1 MELGTQIRKY
11 RNERTLSQEALAEKV
26 YVSRQTVSNWENDKS
41 YPDVN
46 SLVLLSEVFE
56 ISLDQLIK
64 GDVEMMK
71 EQIDQTDQKKFER
84 LSNIFTILFLA
95 VLITPVPLVHFLSY
109 AGLAIWIVILGAG
122 SYAAMLVEREKKKFD
137 MQTYREIIAF
147 TEGKS
152 LSEIEKAREEGKRP
166 YQKVLLAVAFGAAG
180 IKSLR
185 KRSGNL
191 CVKKEPQW
199 RRKAVCLH
207 RNGCLFL
214 KKLIKIN

>member
-1 MELGTQIRKY
+1 MELGKQIRKY
-11 RNERTLSQEALAEKV
+11 RNEKTLSQEALAEKI

-56 ISLDQLIK
+56 VSLDQLIK
-64 GDVEMMK
+64 GDVEIMR
-71 EQIDQTDQKKFER
+71 EEINRTDQKKFER

-109 AGLAIWIVILGAG
+109 AGLAIWIVILAAG
-122 SYAAMLVEREKKKFD
+122 SYVAMLVEREKKKFN

-166 YQKVLLAVAFGAAG
+166 YQKVLLAVASGAIG
-180 IKSLR
+180 VI
-185 KRSGNL
+185 
-191 CVKKEPQW
+191 VTMF
-199 RRKAVCLH
+199 
-207 RNGCLFL
+207 FL
-214 KKLIKIN
+214 WILG

>member
-1 MELGTQIRKY
+1 MELGRQIRKY
-11 RNERTLSQEALAEKV
+11 RNERTLSQEALAEQV
-26 YVSRQTVSNWENDKS
+26 FVSRQTVSNWENDKS
-41 YPDVN
+41 YPDVK
-46 SLVLLSEVFE
+46 SLMLLSEVFGV
-56 ISLDQLIK
+56 SLDQLIK

-71 EQIDQTDQKKFER
+71 EQINQTDQKKFER

-122 SYAAMLVEREKKKFD
+122 SYAAMLVEREKKRFD

-166 YQKVLLAVAFGAAG
+166 YQKVLLAVASGAAG
-180 IKSLR
+180 VI
-185 KRSGNL
+185 
-191 CVKKEPQW
+191 VT
-199 RRKAVCLH
+199 
-207 RNGCLFL
+207 LFFL
-214 KKLIKIN
+214 WILG

>member
-122 SYAAMLVEREKKKFD
+122 SYAAMLVEREKKRLD
-137 MQTYREIIAF
+137 IQTYQEIIAF

-166 YQKVLLAVAFGAAG
+166 YQKVLLAVASGAAG
-180 IKSLR
+180 MI
-185 KRSGNL
+185 
-191 CVKKEPQW
+191 VTMF
-199 RRKAVCLH
+199 
-207 RNGCLFL
+207 FL
-214 KKLIKIN
+214 WLLG

>member
-1 MELGTQIRKY
+1 MSKTFDSPKTREKQGCQGPLIDHIFRD

-166 YQKVLLAVAFGAAG
+166 YQKVLLAATSGAAG
-180 IKSLR
+180 VI
-185 KRSGNL
+185 
-191 CVKKEPQW
+191 VTMF
-199 RRKAVCLH
+199 
-207 RNGCLFL
+207 FL
-214 KKLIKIN
+214 WLLG

>member
-1 MELGTQIRKY
+1 MELGKQIRKY
-11 RNERTLSQEALAEKV
+11 RNEKTLSQEALAEKI

-56 ISLDQLIK
+56 VSLDQLIK
-64 GDVEMMK
+64 GDVEIMR
-71 EQIDQTDQKKFER
+71 EEINRTDQKKFER
-84 LSNIFTILFLA
+84 LSNIFTILFLV

-109 AGLAIWIVILGAG
+109 AGLAIWIVILAAG
-122 SYAAMLVEREKKKFD
+122 SYVAILVEREKKKFN

-166 YQKVLLAVAFGAAG
+166 YQKVLLAVASGAIG
-180 IKSLR
+180 VI
-185 KRSGNL
+185 
-191 CVKKEPQW
+191 VTMF
-199 RRKAVCLH
+199 
-207 RNGCLFL
+207 FL
-214 KKLIKIN
+214 WILG

>member
-64 GDVEMMK
+64 DVEMMK

-166 YQKVLLAVAFGAAG
+166 YQKVLLAVASGAAG

-199 RRKAVCLH
+199 RRKAVSLH
-207 RNGCLFL
+207 RNGYLFL
-214 KKLIKIN
+214 KKLIKMS

>member
-26 YVSRQTVSNWENDKS
+26 YVSRQPVSNWENDKS

-166 YQKVLLAVAFGAAG
+166 YQKVLLAVASGAAG
-180 IKSLR
+180 VI
-185 KRSGNL
+185 
-191 CVKKEPQW
+191 VTMF
-199 RRKAVCLH
+199 
-207 RNGCLFL
+207 FL
-214 KKLIKIN
+214 WLLG

>member
-71 EQIDQTDQKKFER
+71 EQINQTDQKKFER

-166 YQKVLLAVAFGAAG
+166 YQKVLLAVASGAAG
-180 IKSLR
+180 VI
-185 KRSGNL
+185 
-191 CVKKEPQW
+191 VTMF
-199 RRKAVCLH
+199 
-207 RNGCLFL
+207 FL
-214 KKLIKIN
+214 WLLG

>member
-1 MELGTQIRKY
+1 MSRTFDRPHLAKWIKIWITGRQKMELGTQIRKY

-71 EQIDQTDQKKFER
+71 EQINQTDQKKFER

-166 YQKVLLAVAFGAAG
+166 YQKVLLAVASGAAG
-180 IKSLR
+180 VI
-185 KRSGNL
+185 
-191 CVKKEPQW
+191 VTMF
-199 RRKAVCLH
+199 
-207 RNGCLFL
+207 FL
-214 KKLIKIN
+214 WLLG

>member
-1 MELGTQIRKY
+1 MELGKQIRKY
-11 RNERTLSQEALAEKV
+11 RNERTLSQEALAEKI

-56 ISLDQLIK
+56 VSLDQLIK
-64 GDVEMMK
+64 GDVEIMR
-71 EQIDQTDQKKFER
+71 EEINRTDQKKFER

-109 AGLAIWIVILGAG
+109 AGLAIWIVILAAG
-122 SYAAMLVEREKKKFD
+122 SYVAMLVEREKKKFN

-166 YQKVLLAVAFGAAG
+166 YQKVLLAVASGAIG
-180 IKSLR
+180 VI
-185 KRSGNL
+185 
-191 CVKKEPQW
+191 VTM
-199 RRKAVCLH
+199 
-207 RNGCLFL
+207 LFL
-214 KKLIKIN
+214 WILG

>member
-1 MELGTQIRKY
+1 MELGKQIRKY
-11 RNERTLSQEALAEKV
+11 RNERTLSQEALAEKI

-56 ISLDQLIK
+56 VSLDQLIK
-64 GDVEMMK
+64 GDVEIMR
-71 EQIDQTDQKKFER
+71 EEINRTDQKKFER

-109 AGLAIWIVILGAG
+109 AGLAIWIVILAAG
-122 SYAAMLVEREKKKFD
+122 SYVAILVEREKKKFN

-152 LSEIEKAREEGKRP
+152 LSEIEKAREEGKRL
-166 YQKVLLAVAFGAAG
+166 YQKVLLAVASGAIG
-180 IKSLR
+180 VI
-185 KRSGNL
+185 
-191 CVKKEPQW
+191 VTMF
-199 RRKAVCLH
+199 
-207 RNGCLFL
+207 FL
-214 KKLIKIN
+214 WILG

>member
-1 MELGTQIRKY
+1 MELGKQIRKY

-166 YQKVLLAVAFGAAG
+166 YQKVLLAVASGAAG
-180 IKSLR
+180 VI
-185 KRSGNL
+185 
-191 CVKKEPQW
+191 VTMF
-199 RRKAVCLH
+199 
-207 RNGCLFL
+207 FL
-214 KKLIKIN
+214 WLLG

>member
-166 YQKVLLAVAFGAAG
+166 YQKVLLAVASGAAG
-180 IKSLR
+180 MI
-185 KRSGNL
+185 
-191 CVKKEPQW
+191 VTMF
-199 RRKAVCLH
+199 
-207 RNGCLFL
+207 FL
-214 KKLIKIN
+214 WLLG

>member
-1 MELGTQIRKY
+1 MELGKQIKKY

-71 EQIDQTDQKKFER
+71 EQIDQTDQKKFEL

-166 YQKVLLAVAFGAAG
+166 YQKVLLAVASGAAG
-180 IKSLR
+180 VI
-185 KRSGNL
+185 
-191 CVKKEPQW
+191 VTMF
-199 RRKAVCLH
+199 
-207 RNGCLFL
+207 FL
-214 KKLIKIN
+214 WLLG

>member
-41 YPDVN
+41 YPDVK
-46 SLVLLSEVFE
+46 SLMLLSEVFE
-56 ISLDQLIK
+56 VSLDQLIK
-64 GDVEMMK
+64 GDVEIMK

-122 SYAAMLVEREKKKFD
+122 SYAAMLVEREKKRLD
-137 MQTYREIIAF
+137 IQTYQEIIAF
-147 TEGKS
+147 TEGKA

-166 YQKVLLAVAFGAAG
+166 YQKVLLVIA
-180 IKSLR
+180 
-185 KRSGNL
+185 SGVL
-191 CVKKEPQW
+191 GLV
-199 RRKAVCLH
+199 VTVF
-207 RNGCLFL
+207 FL
-214 KKLIKIN
+214 WLLGDSFHYRI

>member
-1 MELGTQIRKY
+1 MSKTFDNPKTREKQGCQGPLIDHIFRDGLKFELQGDRKW
-11 RNERTLSQEALAEKV
+11 
-26 YVSRQTVSNWENDKS
+26 NWENDKS

-71 EQIDQTDQKKFER
+71 EQINQTDQKKFER

-109 AGLAIWIVILGAG
+109 AGPAIWIVILGAG

-137 MQTYREIIAF
+137 MQIYREIIAF

-166 YQKVLLAVAFGAAG
+166 YQKVLLAVASGAAG
-180 IKSLR
+180 VI
-185 KRSGNL
+185 
-191 CVKKEPQW
+191 VTMF
-199 RRKAVCLH
+199 
-207 RNGCLFL
+207 FL
-214 KKLIKIN
+214 WLLG

>member
-122 SYAAMLVEREKKKFD
+122 SYVAMLVEREKKKFD

-166 YQKVLLAVAFGAAG
+166 YQKVLLAAASGAAG
-180 IKSLR
+180 VI
-185 KRSGNL
+185 
-191 CVKKEPQW
+191 VTMF
-199 RRKAVCLH
+199 
-207 RNGCLFL
+207 FL
-214 KKLIKIN
+214 WLLG